1 MNINEQEAIVSR
13 IAGVDQTLAISEY
26 HLELDALLQDITG
39 DDQVVIRSMVAQKM
53 SEWPK
58 LNPGIANP
66 YARPTSG
73 YFYPAGGS

>member
-1 MNINEQEAIVSR
+1 MNINEQEALISR

-26 HLELDALLQDITG
+26 HLELDTLLKGISG
-39 DDQVVIRSMVAQKM
+39 DDQVVIRSMVAQRM
-53 SEWPK
+53 GEWPK
-58 LNPGIANP
+58 LNPGMANP